1 MALQQIIFYAFA
13 ALAVLSALLILFTR
27 NVLYAAFLLIITFLC
42 ISAVY
47 VFAGADFI
55 AITQVL
61 VYVGGVLVLM
71 IFGIMLTNKL
81 SGKSVTTQGHYQF
94 WGILIGAGVFSLL
107 GYFILRVNFF
117 ALSWIRQAQAGGQQ
131 ITGSTINTLGI
142 QLMSDFV
149 LPFEVAGVLLLVAL
163 IGAAFIAKRQLD

>member
-1 MALQQIIFYAFA
+1 MALQQIIFYTFA
-13 ALAVLSALLILFTR
+13 TLAVISALGILFTR

-71 IFGIMLTNKL
+71 IFGVMLTNKL
-81 SGKSVTTQGHYQF
+81 SGKAVTTQGHHQF
-94 WGILIGAGVFSLL
+94 WGALVGISIFGLLSYMILQ
-107 GYFILRVNFF
+107 VNFG
-117 ALSWIRQAQAGGQQ
+117 ALQWIQAAKAGGQQ
-131 ITGSTINTLGI
+131 ITGSTVNTLGV

-149 LPFEVAGVLLLVAL
+149 FPFELAGILLLIAL